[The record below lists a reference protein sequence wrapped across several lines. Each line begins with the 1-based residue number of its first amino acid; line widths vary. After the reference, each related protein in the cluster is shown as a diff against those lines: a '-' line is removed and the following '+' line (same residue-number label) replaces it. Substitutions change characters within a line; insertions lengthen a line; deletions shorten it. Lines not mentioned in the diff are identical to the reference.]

1 MNAIIDAAFARTRTV
16 ALVFFVLTI
25 AGASAY
31 FAIPKESEPDIT
43 IPFIYVSVVY
53 EGIAPEDSERL
64 LVRPLEKSCSQSKVS
79 RK

>member
-31 FAIPKESEPDIT
+31 FAIPKESEWCT
-43 IPFIYVSVVY
+43 TV
-53 EGIAPEDSERL
+53 L
-64 LVRPLEKSCSQSKVS
+64 H
-79 RK
+79 RKTVNACW